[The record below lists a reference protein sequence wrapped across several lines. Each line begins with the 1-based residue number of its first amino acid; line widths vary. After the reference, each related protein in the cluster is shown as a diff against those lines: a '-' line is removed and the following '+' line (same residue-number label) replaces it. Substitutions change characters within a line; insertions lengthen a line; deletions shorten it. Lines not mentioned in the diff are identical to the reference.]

1 MGEADTMSEND
12 DVVRIMSIHKSKG
25 LEFPIVFVPDMDKK
39 YNLQDT
45 TERVNFHVKFGLGL
59 DMVDTSLRLRK
70 KSFQKRAMAEGIRL
84 NSIGEELRVLYVALT
99 RAVEKLIL
107 VGGIADSKYDSSMED
122 GREGHRRTA
131 EITAM
136 CTPIPITLTLRH
148 RCFSRA

>member
-1 MGEADTMSEND
+1 MANLDMLVNKAAEYENTSLHGLFNFLRYIDKLQKYEVDMGEADTMSEND

-70 KSFQKRAMAEGIRL
+70 RASRSGRW
-84 NSIGEELRVLYVALT
+84 LRVS
-99 RAVEKLIL
+99 
-107 VGGIADSKYDSSMED
+107 G
-122 GREGHRRTA
+122 
-131 EITAM
+131 
-136 CTPIPITLTLRH
+136 
-148 RCFSRA
+148 

>member
-70 KSFQKRAMAEGIRL
+70 RASRSGRWRRVSG
-84 NSIGEELRVLYVALT
+84 SIQSVR
-99 RAVEKLIL
+99 
-107 VGGIADSKYDSSMED
+107 S
-122 GREGHRRTA
+122 
-131 EITAM
+131 
-136 CTPIPITLTLRH
+136 
-148 RCFSRA
+148 